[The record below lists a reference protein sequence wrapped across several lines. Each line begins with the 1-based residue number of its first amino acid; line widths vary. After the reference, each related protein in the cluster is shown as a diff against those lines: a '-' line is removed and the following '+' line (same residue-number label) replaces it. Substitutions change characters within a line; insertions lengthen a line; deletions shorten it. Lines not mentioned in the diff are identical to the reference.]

1 MTETQASSYPAR
13 LEPASQN
20 WRWKCLHFILTGR
33 QENFNSE
40 GDDATSTHSQFCC
53 VGHDKTDLLKH
64 LDEGRQR
71 ELACWNKEHQ
81 HRAQESA
88 DDSTVDVIMEGP
100 DLPDDDPVDGTQPN
114 KDATAAQVFV
124 AEWKKWLQQ
133 LQRASTAQEASR
145 KSAGIRPEVAKV
157 ATVESKTEDDCD
169 EDDLLLHL
177 DVERRKELNRISQ
190 RRSRANAKIDCEKN
204 RTDSFDNELS
214 AEERVECMR
223 LLRRALGPEGLVEC
237 VYVVCDRL
245 VLRAASR
252 RVNDNDKEYLK
263 LMKKNLTVDT
273 AKLPTALLDLY
284 RAPAC
289 LSTLDSVLVS
299 PHEIKMY
306 KDEDVNQ
313 RAWISICEACDRL
326 IRRGELPKFAIAMD
340 FCGVTSAAPERLDN
354 P

>member
-1 MTETQASSYPAR
+1 
-13 LEPASQN
+13 
-20 WRWKCLHFILTGR
+20 
-33 QENFNSE
+33 
-40 GDDATSTHSQFCC
+40 
-53 VGHDKTDLLKH
+53 
-64 LDEGRQR
+64 
-71 ELACWNKEHQ
+71 
-81 HRAQESA
+81 
-88 DDSTVDVIMEGP
+88 MEGP

-157 ATVESKTEDDCD
+157 AAVESKTEDDCD

-284 RAPAC
+284 RAPAWKDGIGAFRPIASHSTVPLGHLFLCSRDHLFC
-289 LSTLDSVLVS
+289 LMRVVALIVVQALIWSAYRYQ
-299 PHEIKMY
+299 IKREKIHRQAVEWLGY
-306 KDEDVNQ
+306 
-313 RAWISICEACDRL
+313 S
-326 IRRGELPKFAIAMD
+326 AM
-340 FCGVTSAAPERLDN
+340 FWSR
-354 P
+354 

>member
-1 MTETQASSYPAR
+1 MTERPVITKYRRKHPHTQPALNQRARIGDGNDGPTKETRCSAGSTESS
-13 LEPASQN
+13 
-20 WRWKCLHFILTGR
+20 
-33 QENFNSE
+33 
-40 GDDATSTHSQFCC
+40 D
-53 VGHDKTDLLKH
+53 DKTDLLKH

-214 AEERVECMR
+214 AEERLHVE
-223 LLRRALGPEGLVEC
+223 
-237 VYVVCDRL
+237 
-245 VLRAASR
+245 
-252 RVNDNDKEYLK
+252 
-263 LMKKNLTVDT
+263 
-273 AKLPTALLDLY
+273 
-284 RAPAC
+284 
-289 LSTLDSVLVS
+289 
-299 PHEIKMY
+299 
-306 KDEDVNQ
+306 
-313 RAWISICEACDRL
+313 
-326 IRRGELPKFAIAMD
+326 
-340 FCGVTSAAPERLDN
+340 
-354 P
+354 

>member
-1 MTETQASSYPAR
+1 MTERPVITKYRRKHPHTQPALNQRARIGDGNDGPTKETRCSAGSTESS
-13 LEPASQN
+13 
-20 WRWKCLHFILTGR
+20 
-33 QENFNSE
+33 
-40 GDDATSTHSQFCC
+40 D
-53 VGHDKTDLLKH
+53 DKTDLLKH